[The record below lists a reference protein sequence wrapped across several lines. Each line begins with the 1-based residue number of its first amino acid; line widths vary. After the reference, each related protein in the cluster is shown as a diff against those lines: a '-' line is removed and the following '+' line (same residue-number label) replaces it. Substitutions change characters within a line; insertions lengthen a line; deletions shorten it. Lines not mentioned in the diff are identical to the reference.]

1 MIDGEGEYNITVDI
15 DVPEGQMCMARLV
28 YYDRYDNEAGSFA
41 IREKSANFRC
51 PLKTYSYSLQLVNA
65 GVTEFHFHSVIIQEV
80 INEV

>member
-1 MIDGEGEYNITVDI
+1 
-15 DVPEGQMCMARLV
+15 MARLV